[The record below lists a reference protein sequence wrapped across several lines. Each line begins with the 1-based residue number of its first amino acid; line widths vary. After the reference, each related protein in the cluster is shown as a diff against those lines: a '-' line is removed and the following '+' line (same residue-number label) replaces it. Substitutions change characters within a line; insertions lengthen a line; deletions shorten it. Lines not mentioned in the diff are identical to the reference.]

1 MRIKQILTRFYVH
14 DLEKAIVFYEKMLKK
29 KCILRFKYSQLDL
42 EIAQIESILLISGP
56 EESLNP
62 LKSTTATFL
71 VDSIMECKDF
81 LSNEGAIVVRNL
93 RETATEISMTIK
105 HIDGTTVEYVEQK
118 VGDDS

>member
-1 MRIKQILTRFYVH
+1 MRIKQVLTRFYIH
-14 DLEKAIVFYEKMLKK
+14 DLEKAIAFYEKMLQE
-29 KCILRFKYSQLDL
+29 KCALRFKYSQLNL

-62 LKSTTATFL
+62 LKATTATFL
-71 VDSIMECKDF
+71 VDSIMEFKD
-81 LSNEGAIVVRNL
+81 LLLNEGALIVRNL

-118 VGDDS
+118 IGEDS